1 MNSNINRAYI
11 LIDKYYTGQ
20 ASEEEIDLLKQWK
33 DSSSENIVVYNE
45 LIQLLDVISNIKDWK
60 QFDNSKAWTRF
71 QSKLKFQEFR
81 FSWKKAVAV
90 AAIFVLVS
98 MATFTKF
105 GAGTEGSGT
114 YLSGNDQRFSLLTDG
129 SEIFLDPNSRIDV
142 SAFNAN
148 NRILQSH
155 GDFFVNVEH
164 DAQKPFSI
172 KTDNVTI
179 SVLGTSFR
187 VEENNEITTVRV
199 RDGKV
204 RITVLDGSKYTIEAN
219 QVFVSDGK
227 DVSINSIANYDWG
240 LYAKEF
246 DDESVF
252 NLLNELSDEF
262 GNIKFSASEISPECR
277 ITTKISQST
286 VVEILQELSLIFDID
301 YTIKDGVIVVSKISC

>member
-1 MNSNINRAYI
+1 MNSNINSAYI

-20 ASEEEIDLLKQWK
+20 ASEDELHMLKEWK
-33 DSSSENIVVYNE
+33 DSSSENVVIYNE

-60 QFDNSKAWTRF
+60 QFDNSKAWIRF
-71 QSKLKFQEFR
+71 QSKLKFREFSI
-81 FSWKKAVAV
+81 SWRKVLAV
-90 AAIFVLVS
+90 AAISVLVL

-105 GAGTEGSGT
+105 GSGAVDSGS
-114 YLSGNDQRFSLLTDG
+114 YLSGTDQRFSLLTDG
-129 SEIFLDPNSRIDV
+129 SEIFLDPNSKIDV
-142 SAFNAN
+142 SGFKSD
-148 NRILQSH
+148 NRILHSQ
-155 GDFFVNVEH
+155 GDFFVNV
-164 DAQKPFSI
+164 KRNIKNPFSI

-179 SVLGTSFR
+179 SVLGTSFS
-187 VEENNEITTVRV
+187 VEEENEKTIVRV

-204 RITVLDGSKYTIEAN
+204 SVTVLDGTKYTIEAN
-219 QVFVSDGK
+219 QILVSNGM
-227 DVSINSIANYDWG
+227 DVSIKKMTTYDWG

-252 NLLNELSDEF
+252 NLLSELSNEF